1 MMDKNTRLERNLM
14 VVEAIAADLK
24 EYLLSDTL
32 FWPLSRPRAGD
43 YVLPKG
49 TLGGLFLRLHRLNAF
64 RDALSDEQQRRLN
77 EATSRVEEELARW
90 GVQAREKATREARS
104 RADSWHAYAAEAA
117 DDPRRYRPEYPT
129 QAEGRTALDLL
140 LEFLGGAADEALVGR
155 VASADRTLRAAA
167 EGCDFVW
174 DDWQAPA
181 FPQDRFWW
189 LYVEP
194 RVA

>member
-1 MMDKNTRLERNLM
+1 MDMNTRLERSLT

-49 TLGGLFLRLHRLNAF
+49 TLGGLFLRLRRLSAF
-64 RDALSDEQQRRLN
+64 HDALSAGQDRRLHDAFAQIE
-77 EATSRVEEELARW
+77 EALDRW
-90 GVQAREKATREARS
+90 RVQARDKASREARS

-117 DDPRRYRPEYPT
+117 DDPRRFRPEYPT
-129 QAEGRTALDLL
+129 QAEGRTALAFLL
-140 LEFLGGAADEALVGR
+140 DWLDDNADEAVVGR
-155 VASADRTLRAAA
+155 VASADRLLRSVAQP
-167 EGCDFVW
+167 CDFVW

-181 FPQDRFWW
+181 FPQDDFWW

-194 RVA
+194 AEK